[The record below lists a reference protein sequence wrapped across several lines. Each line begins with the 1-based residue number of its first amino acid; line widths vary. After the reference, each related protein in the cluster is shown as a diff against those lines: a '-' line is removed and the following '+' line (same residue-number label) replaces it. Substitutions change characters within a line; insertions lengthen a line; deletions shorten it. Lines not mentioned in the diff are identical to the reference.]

1 MNQPDFE
8 NWVQQVFS
16 GPEPSFFDLWDD
28 AADCET
34 TWQVGHA
41 TRLFQ
46 APTFLLADFSQ
57 AQVAAG
63 LFKLPSSW
71 QLTDLLW
78 NAEQDWATREA
89 CINAM
94 YILYRDLFTITAL
107 DGVAFMWWD
116 LLRYWGQDADPRTA
130 KAIVL
135 VLEQVLALPNSD
147 CQLAAL
153 HGLGH
158 YGAGRRAAIIDTF
171 LANTPVSDELREYAV
186 KAKAGDVL

>member
-1 MNQPDFE
+1 MDKPDFE
-8 NWVQQVFS
+8 DWVGRVFN

-28 AADCET
+28 ATDREVN
-34 TWQVGHA
+34 WQLGYA

-46 APTFLLADFSQ
+46 APTFLLAEFSQ
-57 AQVAAG
+57 EQVAAG

-71 QLTDLLW
+71 QLTELLW
-78 NAEQDWATREA
+78 NPEQDWMPRET

-94 YILYRDLFTITAL
+94 YILYRDLFTLAVL

-116 LLRYWGQDADPRTA
+116 LLRYFGEDADPRTA
-130 KAIVL
+130 NAVVR
-135 VLEQVLALPNSD
+135 VLERILALPNSD
-147 CQLAAL
+147 CHWAAL

-158 YGAGRRAAIIDTF
+158 HGDGRRDAIIDAF
-171 LANTPVSDELREYAV
+171 LANTTVSYELREYAL